1 MSRRGRPRA
10 SAGRPRSARYFAL
23 AITII
28 EGPGFPARA
37 EEGVR
42 ARAVAQCERP
52 RRRPAHTRAC
62 AAGRA
67 CARRA

>member
-23 AITII
+23 AII

>member
-23 AITII
+23 AII

-37 EEGVR
+37 EKAC

-52 RRRPAHTRAC
+52 RRRPPHTRAC